1 MNLINMER
9 PKPEDAKKEA
19 VEAMPITG
27 NSYYEKYPWGLRLTL
42 NNEEL
47 KKLGMKIKDLEID
60 TVVSIT
66 AKALITSL
74 SSDQNIE
81 NKEGTRN
88 RVELQ
93 ITDLAVES
101 AEDFEG
107 AFKEAVD
114 E

>member
-1 MNLINMER
+1 MNLISMER
-9 PKPEDAKKEA
+9 PKPEDVKKEA
-19 VEAMPITG
+19 VEAMPTTG

-47 KKLGMKIKDLEID
+47 KKLGLRVKDLDID
-60 TVVSIT
+60 TVVNVS
-66 AKALITSL
+66 AKALITGL

-81 NKEGTRN
+81 NKESIRN

-93 ITDLAVES
+93 ITDLSLENS
-101 AEDFEG
+101 EDFEG

>member
-1 MNLINMER
+1 MNLISMER
-9 PKPEDAKKEA
+9 PKPEDVKKEA
-19 VEAMPITG
+19 VEAMPISG

-47 KKLGMKIKDLEID
+47 KKLGISIKDLDID
-60 TVVSIT
+60 TVVTIN

-81 NKEGTRN
+81 NKDKTNN

-93 ITDLAVES
+93 ITDLAVEN

-107 AFKEAVD
+107 AFKEAID

>member
-1 MNLINMER
+1 MER
-9 PKPEDAKKEA
+9 PKPEDSKKEM
-19 VEAMPITG
+19 VDAMPIPG

-47 KKLGMKIKDLEID
+47 KKLGLKIKDLEID
-60 TVVSIT
+60 TAINIS

-93 ITDLAVES
+93 ITDLSIES
-101 AEDFEG
+101 SEDFEG